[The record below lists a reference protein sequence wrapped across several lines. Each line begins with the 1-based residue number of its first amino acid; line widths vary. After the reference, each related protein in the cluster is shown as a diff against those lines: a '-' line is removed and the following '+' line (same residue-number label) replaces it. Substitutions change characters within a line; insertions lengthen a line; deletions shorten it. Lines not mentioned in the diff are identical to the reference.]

1 MTQTRFKLPP
11 RAQAVPGPQAAS
23 GVVRLIGVENNP
35 PMAARRRAATEMGR
49 STIDLTEMFPRMKF
63 PFMPGVEALFA
74 AQRRNI
80 DALVAA
86 NKVAMEG
93 ARAVA
98 WRNLEIMRQT
108 MADLSEGI
116 HVAMTLEPPRAKT
129 ARQAEVI
136 KQAYQN
142 ATVSMKEMGEMIQD
156 SRIVAVKVLNTRFT
170 EALEEVKSL
179 VQVANP
185 VS

>member
-11 RAQAVPGPQAAS
+11 RAQTVP
-23 GVVRLIGVENNP
+23 GVVRLIGAEKNP
-35 PMAARRRAATEMGR
+35 PMAARRQAATEIGR
-49 STIDLTEMFPRMKF
+49 STIDLTEMFARMKI
-63 PFMPGVEALFA
+63 PLMPGMEVLFA

-80 DALVAA
+80 DALTAA
-86 NKVAMEG
+86 NKVATEG

-98 WRNLEIMRQT
+98 RRNLEIMRQT
-108 MADLSEGI
+108 MADLSEGM
-116 HVAMTLEPPRAKT
+116 HVVMKPEPPREKV

-136 KQAYQN
+136 KQAYQH
-142 ATVSMKEMGEMIQD
+142 ATVSMKELGEMIQD
-156 SRIVAVKVLNTRFT
+156 SSTEAVKLLNMRFT